1 MEKITELFSH
11 RQLIHELISRD
22 IRTRYTGS
30 LLGLFWSV
38 LNPLFQLVLY
48 TLVFSVFLG
57 VKFGNGDH
65 PGRFAENLFCALL
78 PWSAF
83 QESITRSARAFLDNG
98 NLIKKL
104 RFPLATLPFSITS
117 SALIHQL
124 IATVVFFI
132 VLIARGN
139 IHYGTLP
146 LLVPLLLVQAMLM
159 YGFGMIVATVNVF
172 FKDIAQIIGVVFMFL
187 FWLTPIVY
195 PKTIVPATY
204 LPLLDLNPL
213 THMVEAFRFAVFG
226 EPSLQWWGLAYWA
239 ALSGLSVWFGGRL
252 LRRSRRDLLDLV

>member
-1 MEKITELFSH
+1 MQRFDGLLNN
-11 RQLIHELISRD
+11 RPLIHELISRD

-38 LNPLFQLVLY
+38 LNPLFQLILY

-57 VKFGNGDH
+57 VKFGDGDH

-78 PWSAF
+78 PWSAI

-104 RFPLATLPFSITS
+104 RFPLEALPFSIVS
-117 SALIHQL
+117 SALVHQL
-124 IATVVFFI
+124 IATLVFFA
-132 VLIARGN
+132 VLLGRGSL
-139 IHYGTLP
+139 HFMTLP
-146 LLVPLLLVQAMLM
+146 LLIPLILVQALLM

-195 PKTIVPATY
+195 PRTIVPEIY
-204 LPLLDLNPL
+204 LPLLNLNPL
-213 THMVEAFRFAVFG
+213 THMVEAYRFAVFG
-226 EPSLQWWGLAYWA
+226 EPTAPWWGLLYWV
-239 ALSGLSVWFGGRL
+239 ALSVFSVWFGSRL
-252 LRRSRRDLLDLV
+252 LKRTRRDLLDLV